1 MYLIMASE
9 KSYFTGRC
17 RNYFGRKD
25 FADVSIT
32 KDINHALILK
42 EEEWVQLF
50 VKQYGGKILKIK
62 LQEVV

>member
-17 RNYFGRKD
+17 RNYFGRKE

-32 KDINHALILK
+32 TDINHALILK
-42 EEEWVQLF
+42 EEWVQLF
-50 VKQYGGKILKIK
+50 VKQYGGKVLKIK
-62 LQEVV
+62 LQEVI

>member
-17 RNYFGRKD
+17 RKYYGRKA

-32 KDINHALILK
+32 TDINHALILK

-50 VKQYGGKILKIK
+50 VKQYGGKVLKIK
-62 LQEVV
+62 LQEVI